1 MKNEVYVETR
11 RINGAN
17 EYVEKIGAKD
27 ILSADEIAEK
37 INLGS
42 TDTKAIVVSKEES
55 RVTSEKGLLEEAQ
68 EKYLGEFVEVE
79 DNSDTCAFVG
89 QCSEVKENEV
99 DGILLTVCDQESNC
113 FDVELKH
120 IIGLAE

>member
-1 MKNEVYVETR
+1 MKNEVYVEITR
-11 RINGAN
+11 VNGAN
-17 EYVEKIGAKD
+17 KYVERIGAKD
-27 ILSADEIAEK
+27 VISADRIAVN

-42 TDTKAIVVSKEES
+42 TDTKAVVIAKNTNGTILK
-55 RVTSEKGLLEEAQ
+55 VEEAQ
-68 EKYLGEFVEVE
+68 AKYVGEFVEVE